1 MTIFSR
7 QIEVCQIVNWNYKAK
22 LTIFDGKNYERK
34 IRLFLKGVFGFF
46 EILKFNCFSLKIQID
61 HFKSVFIILN
71 FLNKSWTFDIL
82 CYTGLIF
89 VTVQISDE
97 MLYA

>member
-1 MTIFSR
+1 MNFSRQIEVCQNKVNKSDNFSR

-46 EILKFNCFSLKIQID
+46 EILKLFFLK
-61 HFKSVFIILN
+61 N
-71 FLNKSWTFDIL
+71 PN
-82 CYTGLIF
+82 
-89 VTVQISDE
+89 
-97 MLYA
+97 